1 MIQDKAMMARLTIS
15 QWTGRKTDKKVTDE
29 VEKAHGAKDAGNFR
43 KLLVDK
49 SLLDPIAKIAGAT
62 REYHYHVTLAW
73 SDNGDRVLPS
83 ALFLNYTQQ
92 TRKFKSDFEAAVQVF
107 KTKYPTEVQAARQ
120 RLGTMYDPGDYPSVD
135 EIVQKFSITTEF
147 NPIPSANDFRVEVD
161 SDARESI
168 QADIE
173 AKVVERQAQAV
184 KATLARVKDVV
195 EKMYEKLS
203 DDKAVFRDSLV
214 TNVSDLREILIG
226 LNITNNGLIN
236 ELAVDLKALDE
247 PPEGLRRSTALRAKV
262 AQKAFAILQKLP

>member
-15 QWTGRKTDKKVTDE
+15 QWTGRKTDKKITDE

-49 SLLDPIAKIAGAT
+49 SLLDPIAKIAGAA

-83 ALFLNYTQQ
+83 ALFLNYTQAM
-92 TRKFKSDFEAAVQVF
+92 RKFKSDFETAVQGMLN
-107 KTKYPTEVQAARQ
+107 KYPTEVQAARQ
-120 RLGTMYDPGDYPSVD
+120 RLGTMYDPGDYPDSSTLR
-135 EIVQKFSITTEF
+135 EKFGLGTEF

-161 SDARESI
+161 ADARESI

-173 AKVVERQAQAV
+173 GKVVERQAQAV
-184 KATLARVKDVV
+184 KATIARVKDVV

-236 ELAVDLKALDE
+236 ELAVDLKSLDE
-247 PPEGLRRSTALRAKV
+247 PPEGLRKSMVLRAKV
-262 AQKAFAILQKLP
+262 AQQAFVILQKLP